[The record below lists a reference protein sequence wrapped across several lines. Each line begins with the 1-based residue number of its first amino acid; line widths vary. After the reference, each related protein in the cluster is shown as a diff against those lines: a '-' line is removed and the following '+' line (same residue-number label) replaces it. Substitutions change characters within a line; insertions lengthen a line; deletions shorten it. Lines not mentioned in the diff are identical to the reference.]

1 MLSSFLTNFRC
12 ESEAGCLLHAMN
24 SFLKASNSGG
34 RGGGGALGPPLGP
47 WREGRR
53 KGGAPVGAR
62 MAWGEQLCLTIVF
75 TPEDDEYI
83 AHLSNNY

>member
-1 MLSSFLTNFRC
+1 VG
-12 ESEAGCLLHAMN
+12 EPW
-24 SFLKASNSGG
+24 
-34 RGGGGALGPPLGP
+34 GPLLGP

-62 MAWGEQLCLTIVF
+62 TAWGEQLCLTIVF